1 VVVKSSS
8 TVGVLMNRIFLDDV
22 DIHQKMMQRMTPESY
37 VGVTFYVSLLCV
49 VTIDETARARIG
61 FFVV

>member
-1 VVVKSSS
+1 
-8 TVGVLMNRIFLDDV
+8 MNRIFLDDV